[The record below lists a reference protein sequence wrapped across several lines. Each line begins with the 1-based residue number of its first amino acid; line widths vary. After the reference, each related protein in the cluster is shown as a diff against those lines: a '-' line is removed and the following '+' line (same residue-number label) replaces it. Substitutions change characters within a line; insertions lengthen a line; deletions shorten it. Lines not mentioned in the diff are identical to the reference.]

1 MAEVYLNGA
10 YLPLSEARVSVLDR
24 GFLFGDGVYEVIP
37 AYGAR
42 PLRLAQHLDRL
53 DNSLRGIRMDNPL
66 GRGQWGAVIER
77 LLAAAPGTD
86 QAVYLQVT
94 RGAPPERDHLFPAGV
109 APTVLV
115 MVKPLKPR
123 APEIA
128 ERGISAVTL
137 QDLRWMRCDIKAVTL
152 LANVLLRQAS
162 ADAGADEAILV
173 RDGLAQEG
181 SSSNLFAVKDGVI
194 LTPPNGQLLLPGITR
209 DLALELAREAALTC
223 LERPLAVAELAAA
236 DEVWLSSS
244 TREVMPVTR
253 LDGASVGDGLPG
265 PIWRRIDA
273 LYQDY
278 KARLRRGDV

>member
-1 MAEVYLNGA
+1 MAEVYLNGE
-10 YLPLSEARVSVLDR
+10 YLPLSEARISVLDR

-37 AYGAR
+37 VYGGR
-42 PLRLAQHLDRL
+42 PLRLPQHLDRL
-53 DNSLRGIRMDNPL
+53 ENSLRGIRLDNPL
-66 GRGQWGAVIER
+66 DRGQWGAVIER

-86 QAVYLQVT
+86 QAIYLQVT
-94 RGAPPERDHLFPAGV
+94 RGAPPERDHLFPVGV

-115 MVKPLKPR
+115 MAKPLKPR
-123 APEIA
+123 APQIA
-128 ERGISAVTL
+128 ERGVSAVTL
-137 QDLRWMRCDIKAVTL
+137 EDLRWLRCDIKAVTL

-181 SSSNLFAVKDGVI
+181 SSSNLFLVKDGVI
-194 LTPPNGQLLLPGITR
+194 HTPPKGQLLLAGITR
-209 DLALELAREAALTC
+209 DLALDLAREAGLPC
-223 LERPLAVAELAAA
+223 VERPLPVAELATA

-253 LDGASVGDGLPG
+253 LDGAAVGDGLPG
-265 PIWRRIDA
+265 PVWRRLDTV
-273 LYQDY
+273 YQDY